1 MAESRAARAFRR
13 HLIAGLIVI
22 APAGITAYVLW
33 WIFRVLDGLL
43 GSFLYS
49 AIGMSIPGLGLFAL
63 VFVVVAIGWL
73 AERTIGARAVEWW
86 HGSLER
92 IPLARRIYSASNR
105 IVRTV
110 LGQERSFFHDVVLCE
125 YPSEGRWSLGFLTAP
140 APRMADDHVQDGVTV
155 FIPTTPN
162 PTSGFLT
169 ILARDKVVP
178 VAMTVEEA
186 FTYILSAGAV
196 TPDQPHP
203 VPVPTAREQA

>member
-1 MAESRAARAFRR
+1 MTEGRAARAFRR

-33 WIFRVLDGLL
+33 WIFGALDGLL
-43 GSFLYS
+43 GGFFYAAL
-49 AIGMSIPGLGLFAL
+49 GVSIPGLGLVAL
-63 VFVVVAIGWL
+63 VLLVVAIGWL
-73 AERTIGARAVEWW
+73 AERTIGARAVLWW

-140 APRMADDHVQDGVTV
+140 APHMANDLVQDGVTV

-169 ILARDKVVP
+169 ILSRDKVVA
-178 VAMTVEEA
+178 VEMTVEEA

-196 TPDQPHP
+196 SPDVSQP
-203 VPVPTAREQA
+203 VPALTEGDGA

>member
-1 MAESRAARAFRR
+1 MSEGRAARSFRR

-33 WIFRVLDGLL
+33 WIFVVLDNLL
-43 GSFLYS
+43 GSFLYD
-49 AIGMSIPGLGLFAL
+49 AIGMRIPGLGLVAL
-63 VFVVVAIGWL
+63 LLLVVAIGWL
-73 AERTIGARAVEWW
+73 AERTLGARAVEWW

-110 LGQERSFFHDVVLCE
+110 LGQERSFFRDVVLCE

-140 APRMADDHVQDGVTV
+140 APRMAEHLVHDGVTV

-169 ILARDKVVP
+169 ILARDKVVA
-178 VAMTVEEA
+178 VEMTVEEA
-186 FTYILSAGAV
+186 FTYILSAGGV
-196 TPDQPHP
+196 SPELPQP
-203 VPVPTAREQA
+203 VPVLPEPEHA